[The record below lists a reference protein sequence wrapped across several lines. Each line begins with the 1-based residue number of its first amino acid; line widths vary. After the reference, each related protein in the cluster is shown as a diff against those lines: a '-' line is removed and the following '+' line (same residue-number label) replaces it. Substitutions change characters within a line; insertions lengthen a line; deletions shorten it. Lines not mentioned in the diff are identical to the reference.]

1 METSLIEEVR
11 LTAFKSFRDAA
22 LPLGPLTLLVGRNGS
37 GKSNALDGLWVLSR
51 LASGDD
57 VREAL
62 DGGRE
67 GPAVRGGVDG
77 CAPIGSTHFALGC
90 RVRTGDSTVDLDVTI
105 QTSPV
110 PQVVAEVLR
119 LDGAAVLRPA
129 EPGSSLA
136 DARAEWLDD
145 DGWRPVAFRASAL
158 LTTQVLSRV
167 PATTSGR
174 RVHLAAARATAALR
188 RVFVLDPV
196 PHLMRQYVRVG
207 DTELRRNAD
216 NLSAAVADLIRDD
229 GDRARIVEAL
239 NLLNEHTV
247 VDVDTTTTQLG
258 DVMLTV
264 LERTGERTEH
274 LPVRLASDGTLRF
287 LAVLTALL
295 QAPTIDAAP
304 DPLAADD
311 ATGQTTMVI
320 EELEN
325 GLHASQAQTVVELIR
340 EEVGRRSIRTLAT
353 VHSPAILDTL
363 HGAEHADVIV
373 CARDGDGIS
382 RLTRL
387 VDLPE
392 YFRVVAA
399 GGLGNAV
406 VRDQLRERRDTS
418 LSTSSFIDELL
429 GGGG

>member
-1 METSLIEEVR
+1 MDTSVIEEVR

-22 LPLGPLTLLVGRNGS
+22 LPLGDLTLLVGRNGS

-57 VREAL
+57 IRDAL
-62 DGGRE
+62 DGGRD

-77 CAPIGSTHFALGC
+77 CAPIGTHAFSLGC
-90 RVRTGDSTVDLDVTI
+90 TVRTGTTRVDLDLTV
-105 QTSPV
+105 QTEPIV
-110 PQVVAEVLR
+110 RVVSETLGI
-119 LDGAAVLRPA
+119 DGEIVLRPD
-129 EPGSSLA
+129 EVTNESS
-136 DARAEWLDD
+136 DARCRWSNEGRWT
-145 DGWRPVAFRASAL
+145 PVAFRASSL
-158 LTTQVLSRV
+158 LATQVLSRI
-167 PATTSGR
+167 PATAGGQR
-174 RVHLAAARATAALR
+174 LHLAAAQVISALR
-188 RVFVLDPV
+188 QVFVLDPV

-216 NLSAAVADLIRDD
+216 NLSAAVAELIRDE
-229 GDRARIVEAL
+229 GNRRRIVEAL

-264 LERTGERTEH
+264 LERTGEHTEQ
-274 LPVRLASDGTLRF
+274 LPIRLASDGTLRF

-295 QAPTIDAAP
+295 QAPTLDATP
-304 DPLAADD
+304 EPLAADD

-340 EEVGRRSIRTLAT
+340 EEVEQRSIRTLAT
-353 VHSPAILDTL
+353 VHSPAILDAL
-363 HGAEHADVIV
+363 RGAEHSDVIV
-373 CARDGDGIS
+373 CARDRDGVS

-387 VDLPE
+387 VDLPD
-392 YFRVVAA
+392 YFRIVAA
-399 GGLGNAV
+399 GGLGNAAM
-406 VRDQLRERRDTS
+406 RDRLRERTS
-418 LSTSSFIDELL
+418 PAATSSFIDELI
-429 GGGG
+429 GGVR